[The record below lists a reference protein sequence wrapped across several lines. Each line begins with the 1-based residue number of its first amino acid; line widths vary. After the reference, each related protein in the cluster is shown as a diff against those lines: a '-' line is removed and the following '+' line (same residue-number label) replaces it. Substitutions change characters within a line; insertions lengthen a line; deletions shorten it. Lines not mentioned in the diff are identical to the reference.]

1 MTNHP
6 SSRRPGGRS
15 SRVQAAIHTAVGE
28 LVGEG
33 SDKISFPAIA
43 SRAGVNPTTLY
54 RRWADVDA
62 LLEEV
67 AVAAL
72 TRDGEALPDTGSIED
87 DLVEW
92 AQIIAR
98 DITRPE
104 RTRYLRAMVA
114 ARSDLVSECAVTDTR
129 RAQAQ
134 ELLGR
139 AEDRNEPAPTVEQI
153 LDHVI
158 APMYYRVVF
167 AKPVDDQTGRDLV
180 HDVFAMTRGRSR

>member
-1 MTNHP
+1 M
-6 SSRRPGGRS
+6 
-15 SRVQAAIHTAVGE
+15 QAAIYTAVGE

-33 SDKISFPAIA
+33 SERISFPAIA

-87 DLVEW
+87 DLAEW
-92 AQIIAR
+92 AEIIAQ

-114 ARSDLVSECAVTDTR
+114 ARTDLVSECAVTDTR

-134 ELLGR
+134 ELVRR
-139 AEDRNEPAPTVEQI
+139 AEERDEKAPTVEQI

-167 AKPVDDQTGRDLV
+167 GLPVDDHMGRDLV
-180 HDVFAMTRGRSR
+180 HDVLAMTDGRRQMGRT